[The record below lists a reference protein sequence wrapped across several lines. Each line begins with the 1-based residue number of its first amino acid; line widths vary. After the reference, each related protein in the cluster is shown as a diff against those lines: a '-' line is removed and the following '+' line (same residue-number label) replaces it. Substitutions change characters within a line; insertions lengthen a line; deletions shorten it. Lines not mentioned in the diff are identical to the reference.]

1 MDSKDLD
8 FTSPT
13 PSEIISNI
21 EKELATPP
29 KEVAINLILTGN
41 GAKRY
46 HFIKSILSS
55 SYPELDN
62 EEIDKYLLRSGVERE
77 LERIAHI
84 WNQNE

>member
-8 FTSPT
+8 FTSPS

-29 KEVAINLILTGN
+29 KEVAINLIFTGN

-46 HFIKSILSS
+46 HFVKSILAS